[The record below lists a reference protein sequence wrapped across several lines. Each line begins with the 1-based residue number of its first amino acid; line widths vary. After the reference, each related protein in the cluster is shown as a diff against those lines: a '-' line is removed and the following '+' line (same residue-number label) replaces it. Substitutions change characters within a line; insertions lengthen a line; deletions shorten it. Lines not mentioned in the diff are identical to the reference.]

1 MEPILAKLS
10 PEAQQFLQV
19 LKTLDYL
26 RPEIAEPLFQKLLH
40 HNEENVFIEL
50 GVLKRYAAIVLFEQR
65 SNLPKRNQS
74 FLDKDW
80 KHLFG

>member
-10 PEAQQFLQV
+10 TQAQQFLQV

-40 HNEENVFIEL
+40 HNKDNVYIEL
-50 GVLKRYAAIVLFEQR
+50 IDLKRYAAIVLFEHKA
-65 SNLPKRNQS
+65 NLPKRNQT

-80 KHLFG
+80 KHLFS